1 MLRKTLTTLS
11 LIGFLINLGC
21 SARAIG
27 FGWVN
32 GTADRYYVHNKRFL
46 YEWSRLLGKAEP
58 CDSSGVFVSI
68 TFNPTVI
75 VESEN
80 PILPFVTMRKES
92 PYRMFVRF
100 DEPTEKCQL
109 VRINASQLQFE
120 DGMQP
125 IHIPMRP
132 QDRHGGTDGWYML
145 HDNLGAPKHDYMA
158 LIPAENDVDIEPGLN
173 MWVTVDYST
182 MCNGQVSE
190 YSLRR
195 KVHFEKKVSILQFG
209 ME

>member
-1 MLRKTLTTLS
+1 MLRRALTILS
-11 LIGFLINLGC
+11 LIGLLLSVGLWGC
-21 SARAIG
+21 SARAVG
-27 FGWVN
+27 FGWFN
-32 GTADRYYVHNKRFL
+32 TTTDRYYVHNTRVP
-46 YEWSRLLGKAEP
+46 YEWAWFVGKVEP
-58 CDSSGVFVSI
+58 SDSSGVFVSI
-68 TFNPTVI
+68 TFNPELI

-80 PILPFVTMRKES
+80 PLLPFVTLRDES
-92 PYRMFVRF
+92 PYRMVVRF

-120 DGMQP
+120 DGTQP

-132 QDRHGGTDGWYML
+132 QDRYGGTDGWYML
-145 HDNLGAPKHDYMA
+145 HANLGGPKPDHMA
-158 LIPAENDVDIEPGLN
+158 MIPAEKDVHLEPGLN

-195 KVHFEKKVSILQFG
+195 
-209 ME
+209 